1 MILPTSEQIQD
12 VFQYIN
18 PFFKSDI
25 KMFLYKEI
33 SNPTPFVEYDP
44 LPSGTNETPNLT
56 NVTRGQRQSSKIFH
70 TKSNG
75 KYYWL
80 KPHFLSAI
88 WVK

>member
-1 MILPTSEQIQD
+1 
-12 VFQYIN
+12 
-18 PFFKSDI
+18 
-25 KMFLYKEI
+25 MFLYKEI
-33 SNPTPFVEYDP
+33 TNPTPFVEYDP

-56 NVTRGQRQSSKIFH
+56 NVTRGQRQGSKIFH